1 MMLPSTKIALTNVR
15 VFDGERLRE
24 PGTVIIDGTCLG
36 DDATDAVEED
46 CKGAILL
53 PGLID
58 AHIVWP
64 AVSSRNNTLKSC
76 IND

>member
-1 MMLPSTKIALTNVR
+1 MMTSSSKIALTNVR
-15 VFDGERLRE
+15 VFDGERLLE
-24 PGTVIIDGTCLG
+24 PGTVIIDGSCIG
-36 DDATDAVEED
+36 HDATDAVEED

-64 AVSSRNNTLKSC
+64 AVSSTNNTL
-76 IND
+76 

>member
-1 MMLPSTKIALTNVR
+1 MSSSTKIALTNVR
-15 VFDGERLRE
+15 VFDGERMGE
-24 PGTVIIDGTCLG
+24 PGTVIIDGTRIG
-36 DDATDAVEED
+36 DNATDAVEED

-64 AVSSRNNTLKSC
+64 AV
-76 IND
+76 